1 MGKLNNRGKIAILA
15 TILIIVGFAL
25 AGLHNPK
32 DLGKQSK
39 RANAP
44 TTVKLTKNEKQ
55 IIKNLNVKKTSDK
68 ENASLTSKYRKLV
81 GSSKYTFS
89 KPYIKVNPYKNAPLS
104 ALIIFKT
111 DQPAKVTYKVIGKS
125 YKTTI
130 TNHIKSYQ
138 TNHQIPIVGL
148 YADYKNKVE
157 ITLTTKDG
165 KTQKK
170 TFSIQT
176 GQLPEHIISNQ
187 RYLTNVNKD
196 KMDIGDNKLTV
207 LDRTSRQTYAVDA
220 DGQVRWYYLRWNEHI
235 FEQLNNGHLLLFTKI
250 KSGDYR
256 YNLLVETDYLGR
268 VYNQYAFDKNM
279 GNSYKSKSSK
289 GISVVHHDVCELPNG
304 NLLLTVDDGSK
315 YVEDTLAELDRKTG
329 KIVNVI
335 NFKNVFPK
343 DMYAK
348 SKLPAVDKANQ
359 GLGLIDWLHLN
370 DVDYDAKTGTVLLSS
385 RNQDMIWAMDY
396 KTKKLKWIFTSK
408 KASSWPKEYRKYLLK
423 PAAGTKYTGGQHALY
438 LLKRNGNKLD
448 VLLYN
453 NNIAVTN
460 GDKDTSGKYSAGVE
474 YEIDTSKKTI
484 KQIWSFGEE
493 LGKANFTSV
502 IGNAQRLSNGNTLV
516 DFGYKSGGN
525 QSNIIE
531 VDKNNKEVFN
541 LTTYNSAKD
550 KTYVYRAYRME
561 FYPDNYVFD
570 LLK

>member
-1 MGKLNNRGKIAILA
+1 MQKSKNSTIVVLATVLVIAI
-15 TILIIVGFAL
+15 FAL

-32 DLGKQSK
+32 DFYNQNKQPSVK
-39 RANAP
+39 
-44 TTVKLTKNEKQ
+44 TIKLTKNEKQ
-55 IIKNLNVKKTSDK
+55 IIKNLNVKKTSNS
-68 ENASLTSKYRKLV
+68 ENNNLTSKYRKLV
-81 GSSKYTFS
+81 GNSKYTFS
-89 KPYIKVNPYKNAPLS
+89 KPYIKVNPYKNAPLT
-104 ALIIFKT
+104 ALMIFKT
-111 DQPAKVTYKVIGKS
+111 DQPAKVSYKVIGKT

-130 TNHIKSYQ
+130 TNSVKGYHK
-138 TNHQIPIVGL
+138 NHQIPIIGL

-157 ITLTTKDG
+157 ITLTTTSG
-165 KTQKK
+165 KTKKK

-176 GQLPEHIISNQ
+176 GKLPENITSTPI
-187 RYLTNVNKD
+187 YLTNVNKE
-196 KMDIGDNKLTV
+196 KMDIGNNKLTV

-250 KSGDYR
+250 KSSDYR

-268 VYNQYAFDKNM
+268 IYNQYAFDKNM
-279 GNSYKSKSSK
+279 GNSYKRKNSK

-343 DMYAK
+343 EMYAK
-348 SKLPAVDKANQ
+348 SKLKAIDKANQ

-370 DVDYDAKTGTVLLSS
+370 DVDYDAKTGDILLSS
-385 RNQDMIWAMDY
+385 RNQDMIWSMNY
-396 KTKKLKWIFTSK
+396 KTKKLNWIFTSK
-408 KASSWPKEYRKYLLK
+408 KASTWPKKYRKYLLK
-423 PAAGTKYTGGQHALY
+423 PTAGTKYTGGQHALY
-438 LLKRNGNKLD
+438 LLKHNGKNLD

-460 GDKDTSGKYSAGVE
+460 GDKTASGKYSAAVE
-474 YEIDTSKKTI
+474 YEINTSKKTI
-484 KQIWSFGEE
+484 KQTWSFGEE

-516 DFGYKSGGN
+516 DFGYKYNGSL
-525 QSNIIE
+525 SNIIE
-531 VDKNNKEVFN
+531 VDKNNQEVFN
-541 LTTYNSAKD
+541 LTTYNNASD
-550 KTYVYRAYRME
+550 KTYVYRAYRMN
-561 FYPDNYVFD
+561 FYPSNYVFN